1 VAIVSL
7 FLSAGAA
14 LAANE
19 EIGKPFVEAP
29 WNAKIPSGQWR
40 YYDGMLYLLGL
51 LHVSGGF

>member
-19 EIGKPFVEAP
+19 KTGKPFVEAL
-29 WNAKIPSGQWR
+29 WNIMIPSGQWR
-40 YYDGMLYLLGL
+40 Y
-51 LHVSGGF
+51 